1 MDNLMH
7 MIKQTL
13 LCLIFVALLVLFTSI
28 PCYYNSSPDDKGTN
42 SDFTLSVFE
51 DGKIVESYGENQR
64 AFKALHKTSTAIQ
77 NSLNSC
83 KMISIWVFN
92 GTIVS
97 NTPIKQV
104 TFNSTNSEVSFCEV
118 DRARNFDE
126 RYSDSQSSFV
136 VNGKEAQSFFR
147 FGIVVKSHE
156 VNYECDSINI
166 DYQEVD
172 QICMQKLADGFLEIN
187 VEYTNGSSQRKS
199 YSISY
204 LDYNETDPSYL
215 ISEVAL

>member
-1 MDNLMH
+1 MH
-7 MIKQTL
+7 IIKQTL
-13 LCLIFVALLVLFTSI
+13 LCLILVALLVLFTSV
-28 PCYYNSSPDDKGTN
+28 PCYYNSSSNDKGAN
-42 SDFTLSVFE
+42 CDFTLSVFE
-51 DGKIVESYGENQR
+51 DGKIDESYGENQR
-64 AFKALHKTSTAIQ
+64 AFKALHKTSMAIQ

-83 KMISIWVFN
+83 EMISIWVFN

-136 VNGKEAQSFFR
+136 INGKEAQSFFR
-147 FGIVVKSHE
+147 FGIVVNSHE
-156 VNYECDSINI
+156 VNYECDNINI